1 MNRFI
6 AASMS
11 FFALFF
17 LSSDSPFN
25 NNGSVCDRFNSNDYQ
40 DIEDLKI
47 KWKDILSVQKNRY
60 YVYIFSPHCG
70 HCLEIRDIVIHYSR
84 CGQVPL
90 LFVEESKEI
99 PFGNEIKETIGATS
113 IEQLWILGYP
123 SLLEIKKGTVIMNIA
138 GASEISQVLKL

>member
-1 MNRFI
+1 
-6 AASMS
+6 
-11 FFALFF
+11 
-17 LSSDSPFN
+17 
-25 NNGSVCDRFNSNDYQ
+25 VCDRFNSNDYQ

-47 KWKDILSVQKNRY
+47 KWKDILSVQKNHY
-60 YVYIFSPHCG
+60 YVYVFSPHCG